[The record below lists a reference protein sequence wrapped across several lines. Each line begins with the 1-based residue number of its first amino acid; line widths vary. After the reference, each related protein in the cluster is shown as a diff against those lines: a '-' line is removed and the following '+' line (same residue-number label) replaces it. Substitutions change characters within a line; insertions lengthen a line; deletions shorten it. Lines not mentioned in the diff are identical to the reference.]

1 MSGIIFGQELIP
13 ELIDD
18 LTLAIL
24 DGRDSVEGRR
34 SAVGVAVVADC
45 GVAVVT
51 GDISI
56 ISAPASSNSGSGIGG
71 GRDIE
76 GRYR

>member
-1 MSGIIFGQELIP
+1 MSGIMLGQ

-24 DGRDSVEGRR
+24 DRRDSGEGR
-34 SAVGVAVVADC
+34 SAVGVAAVADC
-45 GVAVVT
+45 GATVVT

-71 GRDIE
+71 GRGIME

>member
-1 MSGIIFGQELIP
+1 MP

-24 DGRDSVEGRR
+24 DRDSVKGR
-34 SAVGVAVVADC
+34 SAVVVAGAADC

-56 ISAPASSNSGSGIGG
+56 ISAPGSSNSGSEIGG
-71 GRDIE
+71 GRE

>member
-1 MSGIIFGQELIP
+1 MSGIMLGQ

-24 DGRDSVEGRR
+24 DRRDSGEGR
-34 SAVGVAVVADC
+34 SAVGVAVVAC

-56 ISAPASSNSGSGIGG
+56 ISAPASPNSGSGIGG
-71 GRDIE
+71 GRGME